1 LRHARSL
8 SGTLDLP
15 QVERAIIE
23 ALSVQGFAYSPTQF
37 LALHDNGDG
46 HTVTIT
52 IKLDAIDTEAVRA
65 AMIPAFA
72 ASGVTVARTDIV
84 ALVDNHDGT
93 ASASVIE
100 SAGASAEAITAAAS
114 LDSFLASLTSALKVD
129 VTFAS
134 PPETAR
140 IFVLPSR

>member
-1 LRHARSL
+1 M
-8 SGTLDLP
+8 
-15 QVERAIIE
+15 
-23 ALSVQGFAYSPTQF
+23 
-37 LALHDNGDG
+37 
-46 HTVTIT
+46 VTIT
-52 IKLDAIDTEAVRA
+52 ITLDAIDAEAVRA

-129 VTFAS
+129 VTVAS
-134 PPETAR
+134 QPETAR